1 MKIIFFVLL
10 LVSFG
15 NTYAQKIPNMLCYQQ
30 VVVHINPK
38 TFAIKK
44 NETDNIKEID
54 LYRIENDELYISSA
68 SRNEYRY
75 NKLVEIENLRFY
87 SGHKTILF
95 EKDFKNAISTHTY
108 DDEIRVMKF
117 QCLLKSK

>member
-1 MKIIFFVLL
+1 MKIIFFTLL
-10 LVSFG
+10 LASYSTV
-15 NTYAQKIPNMLCYQQ
+15 YAQKIPNMLCHQK

-44 NETDNIKEID
+44 TETDDIKEID
-54 LYRIENDELYISSA
+54 FYRIENDELFISSA

-75 NKLVEIENLRFY
+75 NKLIEIENLRFF

-95 EKDFKNAISTHTY
+95 ERDYKTAISTHTY
-108 DDEIRVMKF
+108 DNEIRIIKF